1 MSIPL
6 FQHKIKYELVRKRN
20 FFQNNGVQRSV
31 FSCFIPT
38 LQSYPFFGVK
48 HVQDSSG
55 TWSGA
60 KRHPQGIVKALS
72 KNSMSLKTST
82 IARYL
87 SSAEEENG
95 VHRFQFC
102 PDCHG
107 MGKKPSRKHRSKKKR
122 LKNNNVQLLEKCFNC
137 DGTGLVL
144 STSPSAVLDCTH
156 NKDHHVSI
164 IGGDIGG
171 MALAL
176 ALQHRQIPC
185 TIYEKDTHFD
195 ERLQGYGLTIQQG
208 NTALTS
214 LGIHQL
220 DGGIYSKRHVVHAT
234 NGTILGQWGHRVWV
248 GGESN
253 NEQSKI
259 GSKKQRQ
266 NVHIARQKL
275 REILY
280 QQLLVHSSSSDLI
293 QWGHKFLKYS
303 KNHTDGHMEM
313 TFSVGEETKKEKTSI
328 IVGADGIFSNVRKQK
343 FTSPQTKMNYLGCIV
358 ILGICSTPSNY
369 LDDETVF
376 QTADG
381 TTRLYAMPFSPNSI
395 NEFLPSPSNNS
406 TTINKSVSND
416 TTTTMW
422 QLSFPMD
429 EKEAICLSQ
438 TRETLHNEALKRC
451 QSWHEPIPT
460 ILKSTPTDLVS
471 GYPVYDRNIPEGEY
485 FRKGDDDSSSEVTF
499 IGDAAHPMSPFKV
512 RTILFRNS
520 IFVNCSKSF

>member
-1 MSIPL
+1 M
-6 FQHKIKYELVRKRN
+6 RKRN
-20 FFQNNGVQRSV
+20 LFQNNGVQRRRRRI

-38 LQSYPFFGVK
+38 LQSSPLFHVK
-48 HVQDSSG
+48 DSSIR
-55 TWSGA
+55 WA
-60 KRHPQGIVKALS
+60 GIKHHSQDIKTKSLS
-72 KNSMSLKTST
+72 KSSMSLKTST
-82 IARYL
+82 SAQYS
-87 SSAEEENG
+87 SSASAAAADDDGEENTIR
-95 VHRFQFC
+95 RFQFC

-122 LKNNNVQLLEKCFNC
+122 LKNNNVQLLEKCSTC
-137 DGTGLVL
+137 DGTGLV
-144 STSPSAVLDCTH
+144 SSSSPSAVQDC
-156 NKDHHVSI
+156 NKDYHVSI
-164 IGGDIGG
+164 IGGGIGG

-220 DGGIYSKRHVVHAT
+220 EGGIYSKRHVVHAT

-248 GGESN
+248 GGDKEH
-253 NEQSKI
+253 SKNQ
-259 GSKKQRQ
+259 SKKQRQ

-280 QQLLVHSSSSDLI
+280 KQLLVHSSSSDLI
-293 QWGHKFLKYS
+293 QWGHKFLQYN
-303 KNHTDGHMEM
+303 KNDMDGNIMEM
-313 TFSVGEETKKEKTSI
+313 TFLVDGEMKKEKTSI

-343 FTSPQTKMNYLGCIV
+343 FTSPETKMNYLGCIV
-358 ILGICSTPSNY
+358 ILGICSTPSKY

-395 NEFLPSPSNNS
+395 NEFLPPSNNS
-406 TTINKSVSND
+406 TTTINNSISND
-416 TTTTMW
+416 ATTTTMW
-422 QLSFPMD
+422 QLSFPM
-429 EKEAICLSQ
+429 EEEEAIRLSQ
-438 TRETLHNEALKRC
+438 TRESLHNEALKRC

-471 GYPVYDRNIPEGEY
+471 GYPVYDRNIPENDY
-485 FRKGDDDSSSEVTF
+485 FRKGDDDSSTTVTF

-512 RTILFRNS
+512 RTHIIFIPT
-520 IFVNCSKSF
+520 IFVIHIKSV